1 MRLVRM
7 NKRSR
12 YRGLDCMYCNQLI
25 VDDRVAVC
33 STLYVYPLEN
43 MPGEAFTFSFS
54 VKDMV
59 ERKMGVSPSAQARKR
74 AAFARIT
81 GDDEIV
87 IRVAW
92 HRLCL
97 EKILANPKGPYDP
110 AVVASMYDEYREQL
124 LERFEE
130 RKPGSV
136 RYPSESL
143 PTVPD
148 GERHGEEVP
157 DVAP

>member
-25 VDDRVAVC
+25 VDDRVAAC
-33 STLYVYPLEN
+33 STLYVYPLEDQ
-43 MPGEAFTFSFS
+43 PGQAFVFSFS
-54 VKDMV
+54 VKDMI
-59 ERKMGVSPSAQARKR
+59 ARKIGYVR
-74 AAFARIT
+74 KVHNRVKD
-81 GDDEIV
+81 GEELV
-87 IRVAW
+87 VRVAW
-92 HRLCL
+92 HRKCL
-97 EKILANPKGPYDP
+97 EKILTNPKSPLDP
-110 AVVASMYDEYREQL
+110 AVAASMYEEYREQL

-130 RKPGSV
+130 RAPGSV